1 MPKPKFKHEPISNEI
16 FETFRLQEKAKKI
29 NEAIE
34 LIVKEDYV
42 ILDLENKIINKYN
55 YNKV

>member
-16 FETFRLQEKAKKI
+16 FETFRVQEKSKKI

-34 LIVKEDYV
+34 LIVNEDYV

-55 YNKV
+55 YNQT

>member
-16 FETFRLQEKAKKI
+16 FETFRVQEKAKKI

-34 LIVKEDYV
+34 LIVNEDYV

-55 YNKV
+55 YNQT

>member
-29 NEAIE
+29 SEAIE

-42 ILDLENKIINKYN
+42 ILDLENKIINKHN
-55 YNKV
+55 YNKA

>member
-16 FETFRLQEKAKKI
+16 FETFRVQEKAKKI

-34 LIVKEDYV
+34 LIVNEDYV
-42 ILDLENKIINKYN
+42 ILDLDNKIINKHN
-55 YNKV
+55 YNKT